1 MTSDEPFGGA
11 PIGAQSPL
19 SESDARLWSV
29 LAHVGMIVTTFIAP
43 LIIWAVFKDRHPVV
57 RQNAA
62 AATNFGFLIA
72 FGYVVGTVLLI
83 ILIGGLIMAA
93 AQIVAIVFGVIAALR
108 AYNGEVYPYPFNVR
122 WLS

>member
-11 PIGAQSPL
+11 PVGSQPPL
-19 SESDARLWSV
+19 SQSDARLWSV

-43 LIIWAVFKDRHPVV
+43 LIIWAVFKDRDPVV

-93 AQIVAIVFGVIAALR
+93 AQIVAIVFGIIAALR
-108 AYNGEVYPYPFNVR
+108 AYNGDVYPYPFNVR
-122 WLS
+122 WLA